1 MKSEFLTTDQAPPAV
16 GAYSQG
22 VRVGAGEMIFMSGQ
36 LPIDLESGKML
47 TGDIAQETTM
57 CLEGLMA
64 VLKAGG
70 GVKEDI
76 VKVTIYVRDIE
87 NFTFINQ
94 AYAEFFGDH
103 KPARVLVEVSRLPKD
118 ADIEIEAI
126 AVK

>member
-1 MKSEFLTTDQAPPAV
+1 MKSEFLATKEAPQAV

-22 VRVGAGEMIFMSGQ
+22 VKTGAGEMIFMSGQ
-36 LPIDLESGKML
+36 LPIDMESGEMV
-47 TGDIAQETTM
+47 TGDIGKETTI
-57 CLEGLMA
+57 CLKGLIA

-76 VKVTIYVRDIE
+76 VKVTIYVTDIKD
-87 NFTFINQ
+87 FTLINE

-126 AVK
+126 AVI